1 MGREGGGQGDDELR
15 FAKPYWNGYKKNW
28 QQNLTD
34 EMLRR
39 LAMERISRSNKGK
52 CCYDGHDQQLDC
64 FDKNS
69 DLDDV
74 MIDDDFTEE
83 VEMQSTKVKGYYY
96 LTYPHLDRVISDF
109 RNRRPL

>member
-1 MGREGGGQGDDELR
+1 
-15 FAKPYWNGYKKNW
+15 
-28 QQNLTD
+28 
-34 EMLRR
+34 MLQR
-39 LAMERISRSNKGK
+39 LGMERISLSKEVK
-52 CCYDGHDQQLDC
+52 FFYDGHDQQLDC
-64 FDKNS
+64 FDDNP